1 METEKGSHSNVK
13 LPSSSIKAM
22 RVEHRFLSGVEIK
35 KGSQFNVKLTLKFW
49 ARRVEHTDIL
59 G

>member
-1 METEKGSHSNVK
+1 
-13 LPSSSIKAM
+13 M

-49 ARRVEHTDIL
+49 ARVETEKGSHCNVKLTLRFWARRVEHTDIL